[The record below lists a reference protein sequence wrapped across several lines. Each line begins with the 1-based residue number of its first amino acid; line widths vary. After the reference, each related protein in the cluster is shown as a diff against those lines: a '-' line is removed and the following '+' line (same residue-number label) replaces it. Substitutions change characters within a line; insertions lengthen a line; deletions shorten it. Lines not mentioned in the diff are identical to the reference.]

1 MYTSVYVWNK
11 ERNNRI
17 PQQLQVVMGFY
28 IHIWRWKHL
37 DDNFTQPPFIWQPRD
52 IDGPIKNY
60 YWFIKMFPKVTERN
74 VVQSLNDITSSFY
87 LVIYLTIIIIM
98 ECILAAKDLYVV
110 YNCVF

>member
-1 MYTSVYVWNK
+1 
-11 ERNNRI
+11 
-17 PQQLQVVMGFY
+17 
-28 IHIWRWKHL
+28 
-37 DDNFTQPPFIWQPRD
+37 
-52 IDGPIKNY
+52 
-60 YWFIKMFPKVTERN
+60 MFPKVTERN